1 MLFYLTLKVIRHK
14 TSLSSDP
21 CAFYDGF
28 FAAALSLRAVYHRCG
43 RLLNG
48 DLLFSSASLRACHV
62 HCHCLMDKHL
72 LFFPCLLYGHVIF
85 AISVCWCGLCLGR
98 LAKDPF
104 RFLPLVVVDSVWLL
118 LVGVLSHPVSLV
130 IVVFS
135 STVTF
140 PCSLLKCSFKVCKM
154 YQIWQLELLFVR
166 LVKHISK
173 YMLCSIAHNALA
185 MVLKL

>member
-1 MLFYLTLKVIRHK
+1 MMASFLLHCLYGLFIIAV
-14 TSLSSDP
+14 
-21 CAFYDGF
+21 
-28 FAAALSLRAVYHRCG
+28 AASWMETCCFLLRLYG
-43 RLLNG
+43 R
-48 DLLFSSASLRACHV
+48 HV
-62 HCHCLMDKHL
+62 HCHCVIDKHL
-72 LFFPCLLYGHVIF
+72 VFFPCLLYGHVVF

-98 LAKDPF
+98 LVKDAF
-104 RFLPLVVVDSVWLL
+104 RFLCLVVVDSVWLL

-140 PCSLLKCSFKVCKM
+140 PCSLLICSFKVCKM

-185 MVLKL
+185 MMLRL